1 MVNLFGRGFVGNHYL
16 KLFPCLV
23 NDRNDSVPQIQQGQ
37 ILYTISTVDNYNIL
51 DNPYIDIETNLT
63 KLISV
68 LEHCRTRSVVFNFV
82 SSWFVYGDVELPYK
96 EDSDCRP
103 RGFYSITKRTA
114 EQLLIEY
121 CNQFGIQWRI
131 LRLANVIGAGDPKV
145 SLRKNVLTYMIRQLV
160 DNQDII
166 VYKSGEFLRDYI
178 HVNDVAHAIDLV
190 LNCAPINSIYNIGN
204 NNSMKFIDLL
214 QYAHNKIRS
223 RSQIIKSANGSTQD
237 MIMSCDKL
245 FSLGYQPRYT
255 VADCID
261 ELIAEAQLINNV

>member
-1 MVNLFGRGFVGNHYL
+1 MVNLFGRGFVGNHYDR
-16 KLFPCLV
+16 LFPCVV

-82 SSWFVYGDVELPYK
+82 SSWFVYGDAELPYK

-121 CNQFGIQWRI
+121 CNQFGIHWRI
-131 LRLANVIGAGDPKV
+131 LRLANVIGSGDQTV

-166 VYKSGEFLRDYI
+166 VHKSGEFLRDYI

-237 MIMSCDKL
+237 MIMFCDKL
-245 FSLGYQPRYT
+245 FSLGYRPRYT
-255 VADCID
+255 VSDCID